1 MFYPTIKFRNSP
13 MAIIPSKVESRLVAG
28 LKKFQPVLLD
38 AQKRDVN
45 ETDTVIIITDML
57 SEIFGYD
64 KYSELT
70 SEKNIRGSFCDL
82 ATKVENV
89 IQTLIEAKAINQELK
104 DGYVRQAVD
113 YASNEGVDWVVLTS
127 GVIWRVYKVT
137 FTKPIDHELIL
148 EINFLAL
155 NQHAPSDLEQLFLL
169 TKESWAKSAL
179 SDYYDQKQALSKF
192 SISAVI
198 LGDTILTVIRRELRR
213 LSPDVKIDIEQIRSV
228 LEQEVLKRE
237 VVEGEKAEE
246 AQKRITR
253 AYNRALKS
261 KASKEPGE
269 ESKPALGEDQ
279 DSNSTP
285 PPVAGTAPTSP
296 TSNG

>member
-1 MFYPTIKFRNSP
+1 
-13 MAIIPSKVESRLVAG
+13 MANIPSKVEARLVAG
-28 LKKFQPVLLD
+28 IKKFQPILAD

-45 ETDTVIIITDML
+45 ESDTVIIITDML

-82 ATKVENV
+82 ATKVDNV

-148 EINFLAL
+148 EINFLTL
-155 NQHAPSDLEQLFLL
+155 NQHTPADLEQLFLL

-198 LGDTILTVIRRELRR
+198 LSDTILSVIRRELRR
-213 LSPDVKIDIEQIRSV
+213 LSPDVKIDVEQIRSV

-246 AQKRITR
+246 AHKRIAR
-253 AYNRALKS
+253 ANNRALKN
-261 KASKEPGE
+261 KADKE
-269 ESKPALGEDQ
+269 SVVDAPAVPVQGQ
-279 DSNSTP
+279 ST
-285 PPVAGTAPTSP
+285 TPTS
-296 TSNG
+296 TSTSTASTQPAA

>member
-1 MFYPTIKFRNSP
+1 
-13 MAIIPSKVESRLVAG
+13 MANIPSKVETRLVAG
-28 LKKFQPVLLD
+28 IKKFQTVLID

-45 ETDTVIIITDML
+45 ESDTVIIITDML

-64 KYSELT
+64 KYAEIT

-82 ATKVENV
+82 ATKVDNA

-104 DGYVRQAVD
+104 DGFVRQAVD

-137 FTKPIDHELIL
+137 FSKPIDHELIL
-148 EINFLAL
+148 EINFLSL
-155 NQHAPSDLEQLFLL
+155 NQHTPADLEQLFLL

-198 LGDTILTVIRRELRR
+198 LSETILTVIRRELRR

-246 AQKRITR
+246 AHKRIAR
-253 AYNRALKS
+253 ANNRALRTKVDKDS
-261 KASKEPGE
+261 SVDQAQTVQAKAELPT
-269 ESKPALGEDQ
+269 LI
-279 DSNSTP
+279 STT
-285 PPVAGTAPTSP
+285 VAPIQPSA
-296 TSNG
+296 

>member
-1 MFYPTIKFRNSP
+1 
-13 MAIIPSKVESRLVAG
+13 MANIPSKVETRLVAG
-28 LKKFQPVLLD
+28 IKKFQPILTD

-45 ETDTVIIITDML
+45 ESDTVIIITDML

-64 KYSELT
+64 KYSEIT

-82 ATKVENV
+82 ATKVDNV

-127 GVIWRVYKVT
+127 GAIWRVYKVT

-155 NQHAPSDLEQLFLL
+155 NQHAPADLEQLFLL

-198 LGDTILTVIRRELRR
+198 LSDSILSVIRRELRR
-213 LSPDVKIDIEQIRSV
+213 LSPDVKIDVEQIRSV

-246 AQKRITR
+246 AHKRIAR
-253 AYNRALKS
+253 ANNRALKS
-261 KASKEPGE
+261 KADKESDEGVP
-269 ESKPALGEDQ
+269 
-279 DSNSTP
+279 
-285 PPVAGTAPTSP
+285 TAPLSGQAVSP
-296 TSNG
+296 TSISTPSTTAPIQPSA

>member
-1 MFYPTIKFRNSP
+1 
-13 MAIIPSKVESRLVAG
+13 MANIPSKVEARLVAG
-28 LKKFQPVLLD
+28 IKKFQPILTD

-45 ETDTVIIITDML
+45 ESDTVIIITDML

-82 ATKVENV
+82 ATKVENIV
-89 IQTLIEAKAINQELK
+89 QSLIEAKAINQELK
-104 DGYVRQAVD
+104 DGFVRQAVD
-113 YASNEGVDWVVLTS
+113 YASNEGVDWVVLTN
-127 GVIWRVYKVT
+127 GIFWRVYKVT

-155 NQHAPSDLEQLFLL
+155 TQHNPVDLDQLFLL
-169 TKESWAKSAL
+169 TKESWSKSAL

-192 SISAVI
+192 SISAAI
-198 LGDTILTVIRRELRR
+198 LSDSVLSVIRRELRR
-213 LSPDVKIDIEQIRSV
+213 LSPDVKIDVEQIRSV

-246 AQKRITR
+246 AHKRIAR
-253 AYNRALKS
+253 ANNRVLKN
-261 KASKEPGE
+261 KAGKESADECQAP
-269 ESKPALGEDQ
+269 SDQ
-279 DSNSTP
+279 VNTAPPVSTP
-285 PPVAGTAPTSP
+285 ATTTPIQPQA
-296 TSNG
+296 

>member
-1 MFYPTIKFRNSP
+1 M
-13 MAIIPSKVESRLVAG
+13 VAG
-28 LKKFQPVLLD
+28 IKKFQPILID

-45 ETDTVIIITDML
+45 ESDTVIIITDML

-89 IQTLIEAKAINQELK
+89 IQTLIEVKAINQELK

-113 YASNEGVDWVVLTS
+113 YASNEGVDWVVLTN

-148 EINFLAL
+148 EINFLAMS
-155 NQHAPSDLEQLFLL
+155 QHTPADLEQLFLL

-198 LGDTILTVIRRELRR
+198 LSDSILTVIRRELRR
-213 LSPDVKIDIEQIRSV
+213 LSPDVKIDVEQIRSV

-246 AQKRITR
+246 AHKRIAR
-253 AYNRALKS
+253 ANNRALRTKTDKES
-261 KASKEPGE
+261 VVEITSASVGGQVAPTT
-269 ESKPALGEDQ
+269 
-279 DSNSTP
+279 SNPPTSTP
-285 PPVAGTAPTSP
+285 VPPPA
-296 TSNG
+296 

>member
-1 MFYPTIKFRNSP
+1 
-13 MAIIPSKVESRLVAG
+13 MANIPSKVEARLVAG
-28 LKKFQPVLLD
+28 IKKFQSVLID

-45 ETDTVIIITDML
+45 ESDTVIIITDML

-64 KYSELT
+64 KYAELT

-82 ATKVENV
+82 ATKVDNV

-104 DGYVRQAVD
+104 DGFVRQAVD

-127 GVIWRVYKVT
+127 GIIWRVYKVT

-148 EINFLAL
+148 EINFLSL
-155 NQHAPSDLEQLFLL
+155 NQHTPADLEQLFLL

-179 SDYYDQKQALSKF
+179 TDYYDQKQALSKF

-198 LGDTILTVIRRELRR
+198 LSDSILTVIRRELRR
-213 LSPDVKIDIEQIRSV
+213 LSPDVKIDVEQIRSV

-246 AQKRITR
+246 AHKRIAR
-253 AYNRALKS
+253 ANNRALRTKVDKVS
-261 KASKEPGE
+261 PVDLTQTVPTKAELS
-269 ESKPALGEDQ
+269 ATT
-279 DSNSTP
+279 STTIAPIQP
-285 PPVAGTAPTSP
+285 P
-296 TSNG
+296 N

>member
-1 MFYPTIKFRNSP
+1 
-13 MAIIPSKVESRLVAG
+13 MANIPSKVEARMVAG
-28 LKKFQPVLLD
+28 IKKFQPILID

-45 ETDTVIIITDML
+45 ESDTVIIITDML

-82 ATKVENV
+82 ATKVDNV

-104 DGYVRQAVD
+104 DGYVRQSVD

-137 FTKPIDHELIL
+137 FAKPIDHELIL

-155 NQHAPSDLEQLFLL
+155 NQHAPADLEQLFLL

-198 LGDTILTVIRRELRR
+198 LSEAILTVIRRELRR
-213 LSPDVKIDIEQIRSV
+213 LSPDVKIDVEQIRSV

-246 AQKRITR
+246 AHKRIAR
-253 AYNRALKS
+253 ANNRALRTKTDKES
-261 KASKEPGE
+261 VDETASASVG
-269 ESKPALGEDQ
+269 GQ
-279 DSNSTP
+279 
-285 PPVAGTAPTSP
+285 VAPTTTYLPPTTPFSP
-296 TSNG
+296 ST

>member
-1 MFYPTIKFRNSP
+1 
-13 MAIIPSKVESRLVAG
+13 MANIPSKVEARLVAG
-28 LKKFQPVLLD
+28 IKKFQPILAD

-45 ETDTVIIITDML
+45 ESDTVIIITDML

-82 ATKVENV
+82 ATKVDNV

-148 EINFLAL
+148 EINFLTL
-155 NQHAPSDLEQLFLL
+155 NQHTPADLEQLFLL
-169 TKESWAKSAL
+169 TKES
-179 SDYYDQKQALSKF
+179 F
-192 SISAVI
+192 
-198 LGDTILTVIRRELRR
+198 
-213 LSPDVKIDIEQIRSV
+213 
-228 LEQEVLKRE
+228 
-237 VVEGEKAEE
+237 
-246 AQKRITR
+246 RI
-253 AYNRALKS
+253 
-261 KASKEPGE
+261 
-269 ESKPALGEDQ
+269 
-279 DSNSTP
+279 
-285 PPVAGTAPTSP
+285 
-296 TSNG
+296 

>member
-1 MFYPTIKFRNSP
+1 
-13 MAIIPSKVESRLVAG
+13 MANIPSKVEARLVAG
-28 LKKFQPVLLD
+28 IKKFQPILTD

-45 ETDTVIIITDML
+45 ESDTVIIITDML

-82 ATKVENV
+82 ATKVDNV

-113 YASNEGVDWVVLTS
+113 YASNEGVDWVVLTN

-137 FTKPIDHELIL
+137 FSKPIDHELIL

-155 NQHAPSDLEQLFLL
+155 GQHNPADLDQLFLL

-198 LGDTILTVIRRELRR
+198 LSESILGVIRRELRR
-213 LSPDVKIDIEQIRSV
+213 LSPDVKIDVEQIRSV

-246 AQKRITR
+246 AHKRIAR
-253 AYNRALKS
+253 ANNRALKN
-261 KASKEPGE
+261 KADKGPTE
-269 ESKPALGEDQ
+269 EQPAAVVPVQVASSLPIPAA
-279 DSNSTP
+279 TP
-285 PPVAGTAPTSP
+285 PIQPTATQLPP
-296 TSNG
+296 P

>member
-1 MFYPTIKFRNSP
+1 M
-13 MAIIPSKVESRLVAG
+13 VAG
-28 LKKFQPVLLD
+28 IKKFQPILID

-45 ETDTVIIITDML
+45 ESDTVIIITDML

-82 ATKVENV
+82 ATKVDNV

-104 DGYVRQAVD
+104 DGYVRQSVD

-137 FTKPIDHELIL
+137 FAKPIDHELIL

-155 NQHAPSDLEQLFLL
+155 NQHAPADLEQLFLL

-198 LGDTILTVIRRELRR
+198 LSEAILTVIRRELRR
-213 LSPDVKIDIEQIRSV
+213 LSPDVKIDVEQIRSV

-246 AQKRITR
+246 AHKRIAR
-253 AYNRALKS
+253 ANNRALRTKTDKES
-261 KASKEPGE
+261 VDETASASVG
-269 ESKPALGEDQ
+269 GQ
-279 DSNSTP
+279 
-285 PPVAGTAPTSP
+285 VAPTTTYLPPTTPFSP
-296 TSNG
+296 ST

>member
-1 MFYPTIKFRNSP
+1 
-13 MAIIPSKVESRLVAG
+13 MANLPSKVEARLVAG
-28 LKKFQPVLLD
+28 IKKFQPILTD

-45 ETDTVIIITDML
+45 ESDTVIIITDML

-82 ATKVENV
+82 ATKVDNV

-127 GVIWRVYKVT
+127 GVMWRVYKVT

-148 EINFLAL
+148 GINFLAL
-155 NQHAPSDLEQLFLL
+155 NQHTPADLEQLFLL

-192 SISAVI
+192 SISAVV
-198 LGDTILTVIRRELRR
+198 LSDSVLTLIRRELRR
-213 LSPDVKIDIEQIRSV
+213 LSPDVKIDVEQIRSV

-246 AQKRITR
+246 AHKRIAR
-253 AYNRALKS
+253 ASNRALKT
-261 KASKEPGE
+261 KADKETAE
-269 ESKPALGEDQ
+269 EPSSGLAPAQ
-279 DSNSTP
+279 
-285 PPVAGTAPTSP
+285 TAPTTPIPSVTTP
-296 TSNG
+296 PQPPA